1 MIQLPEVRSM
11 PNFNFDKLLVNLDQN
26 IQKLRIGNSIRPN
39 SFEHD
44 ISYFKEEW
52 LDRWYAAPLNEI
64 QMRSVSMY
72 LMESQE
78 TFELL
83 AQRSQLI
90 IKFLKLLSN
99 SISIGNQKRLVLIF
113 FQYYQLL
120 KKYSIDIRAY
130 IVSMLSNFKG
140 HNLLLNEYKI
150 HINILF
156 HPQKLI
162 EEMDLNKLTQ
172 KFAISSNSE
181 YYKTILILQ
190 FIKKVGA
197 LTPGEYDKKLFDSI
211 EAHKDYMYDEY
222 IHIGEFAVRQLIKT
236 MMIYSDKNYAKWVTY
251 IINLIGDPRTV
262 SIATIHSI
270 PWNRVGEKYKT
281 FIIQYLS
288 KEDLNLFLDLLGDS
302 DLNVDAIYKYRKK
315 FWKNFEKYVQFTKL
329 FITNHKYNELPE
341 DIKLR
346 FNEKNTAYSFISE
359 SSKSC
364 IYIDLGEIKVIEG
377 THNAKVRLYSDIP
390 IDLSQFHFSYTDFYR
405 TPKAKNALIRSG
417 EITHSYS
424 DSGRWQE
431 KVLNTIKEYK
441 RVDICLSNT
450 Y

>member
-1 MIQLPEVRSM
+1 MLGVGIC
-11 PNFNFDKLLVNLDQN
+11 K
-26 IQKLRIGNSIRPN
+26 
-39 SFEHD
+39 
-44 ISYFKEEW
+44 W
-52 LDRWYAAPLNEI
+52 L
-64 QMRSVSMY
+64 
-72 LMESQE
+72 
-78 TFELL
+78 
-83 AQRSQLI
+83 
-90 IKFLKLLSN
+90 
-99 SISIGNQKRLVLIF
+99 
-113 FQYYQLL
+113 YQLL